1 MYKVL
6 QPFFDG
12 ATYKSY
18 FAGLEIADDPAL
30 AWAESRGLIEKI
42 EEKKPEAK
50 AVEKK
55 KAPAKKATTTKKST
69 KK

>member
-18 FAGLEIADDPAL
+18 YPGLEIADDPAL
-30 AWAESRGLIEKI
+30 AWAESRGLIKKI

-50 AVEKK
+50 AEEKK